1 MRKGFDTNCTDCGRV
16 FNAPNR
22 ATLYCNVCRLSRNLI
37 HFGVTTTKC
46 AVCGDRFCPTR
57 AKQVVCPKH
66 YDRLPGAARHH
77 VEGACRYCKRD
88 PVTLYSDD
96 VRVCIPCLHDPKQR
110 RRLLKGVPAKAAQLK
125 AGGT

>member
-77 VEGACRYCKRD
+77 VDGAL
-88 PVTLYSDD
+88 PVLQARPGDA
-96 VRVCIPCLHDPKQR
+96 LLGR
-110 RRLLKGVPAKAAQLK
+110 RAGVHPVSARPQATSEVAQGR
-125 AGGT
+125 ARQGGTA